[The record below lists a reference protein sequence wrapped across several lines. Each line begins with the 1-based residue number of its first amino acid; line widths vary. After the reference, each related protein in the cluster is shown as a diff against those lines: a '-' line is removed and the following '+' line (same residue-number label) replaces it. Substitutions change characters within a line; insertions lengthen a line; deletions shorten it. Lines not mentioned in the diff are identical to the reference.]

1 MKKIL
6 ILCLWLFCCKV
17 FTQEQSENKNIMK
30 IGIIGAMEIEIN
42 LLREALQERKDQ
54 TMHGFTFHEGK
65 IGNHDVVVLLSGIGK
80 VSASVA
86 TALLIKEYQ
95 PDFIINTGTAGG
107 LKDSKVFDIILA
119 TEVRHHDADVTAF
132 GYEIGQMAKMP
143 PAFFADKKLLQKV
156 DKHCQKYTTQLKKG
170 VVVSGDSFISDEN
183 RRKWIE
189 EKFPTALAVEMEASA
204 IAQTCYIMGV
214 LFIMLRAISDN
225 AGEGDTISYDT
236 FVEKAGQLSAE
247 MNIKFIE
254 SL

>member
-1 MKKIL
+1 
-6 ILCLWLFCCKV
+6 
-17 FTQEQSENKNIMK
+17 MK
-30 IGIIGAMEIEIN
+30 IGIIGAMEIEVN

-65 IGNHDVVVLLSGIGK
+65 IGNHEVVILLSGIGK

-95 PDFIINTGTAGG
+95 PDLIINTGTAGG

-143 PAFFADKKLLQKV
+143 PAFFADETWLKKAEE
-156 DKHCQKYTTQLKKG
+156 HTQKYTTQLKKG

-214 LFIMLRAISDN
+214 PFLMLRAISDN
-225 AGEGDTISYDT
+225 AGEGDTISYET

-254 SL
+254 GL